1 MRKRRMS
8 IPKIDIHGSSS
19 YPKGSYNWVTNTLF
33 FGRDCNN
40 ISEDGIIDILIH
52 ETDHWMQNMYLDHKE
67 RNAFIRGNRKHYP
80 IIVEYAN
87 ILPGEY
93 DYTGLESKY
102 NRGITACK
110 FV

>member
-1 MRKRRMS
+1 
-8 IPKIDIHGSSS
+8 
-19 YPKGSYNWVTNTLF
+19 
-33 FGRDCNN
+33 
-40 ISEDGIIDILIH
+40 
-52 ETDHWMQNMYLDHKE
+52 MYLDHKE

-80 IIVEYAN
+80 IIVEYTN

-110 FV
+110 FE